1 MAFFPVN
8 YGDSRMHQYPIEK
21 DDHES
26 WHDAFQ
32 SLSDIHESERIR
44 DKEKHN
50 KYLKNEK
57 VFEDRMKLKD
67 EFMKANSERFML
79 PNEQAL
85 SVPNQPQSWMDI
97 DNSYKPGIGLLG
109 KGEKNDYDVYDTDF
123 HGGKKGNTKKT
134 KKTKKTK
141 NTKTMKKSKK
151 SKKIKKTKKTKK
163 KMKKSKKTKKTKK
176 MKNQR
181 KQD

>member
-1 MAFFPVN
+1 
-8 YGDSRMHQYPIEK
+8 
-21 DDHES
+21 
-26 WHDAFQ
+26 
-32 SLSDIHESERIR
+32 LSDIHESERIR

-57 VFEDRMKLKD
+57 VFEDRMKLKH

-85 SVPNQPQSWMDI
+85 SVPTQPQSWMDI

-123 HGGKKGNTKKT
+123 HGGKKGKTKKINKT

-141 NTKTMKKSKK
+141 T
-151 SKKIKKTKKTKK
+151 KKINKTKKM
-163 KMKKSKKTKKTKK
+163 MKKSKKTKKT
-176 MKNQR
+176 R
-181 KQD
+181 LT

>member
-21 DDHES
+21 NDHES

-85 SVPNQPQSWMDI
+85 SVPTQPQSWMDI

-123 HGGKKGNTKKT
+123 HGGKKGKT

-141 NTKTMKKSKK
+141 
-151 SKKIKKTKKTKK
+151 TKKTKTKTK
-163 KMKKSKKTKKTKK
+163 KINKTKKSKKSKKTKKTKK
-176 MKNQR
+176 TKKSKKTR
-181 KQD
+181 LT